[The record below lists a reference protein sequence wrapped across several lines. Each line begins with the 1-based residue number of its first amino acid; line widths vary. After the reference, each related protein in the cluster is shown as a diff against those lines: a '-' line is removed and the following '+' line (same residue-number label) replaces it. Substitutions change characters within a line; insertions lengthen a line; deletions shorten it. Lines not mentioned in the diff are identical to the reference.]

1 MADLFSAAAAR
12 EYKAP
17 THATFDFPELHG
29 HIALDTEN
37 HDPKLKERGSGWAYD
52 RYGQDG
58 GKIIGISIK
67 CDNFHDYVPFGHTEG
82 NCDPVKVKGWLT
94 EQLCKDERQHK
105 IFANSMYDAGWF
117 EAEGI
122 KMKGPLED
130 IMYMAPLIDENRLN
144 YSLDRLGKDYL
155 GIGKDEDLLLEAG
168 KRLGVKNSK
177 KDNVKAHLMRI
188 HPDIVGVYAK
198 QDTEV
203 TMQLWHH
210 FRKIVE
216 EEELERVYQLEMD
229 LVPMHIAMRMRG
241 VRVDVDEAEQQQAAL
256 LKAGAAAKRFIKE
269 QTGLEIGSWDNTAE
283 KAAVFRKLGFE
294 IPKTEKGAD
303 SVTQGWLRGLKHP
316 VAEALINGSR
326 ADNIRTTFVEGSILN
341 LQQRGRI
348 FPNFNQLRS
357 DSNDGASG
365 VIGKEVKQGTK
376 GTVSGRYSSSNP
388 NFQNI
393 PSPERDDPTSEFQLG
408 FMVRSLFLPEEGQD
422 WHGLDYSSQEPRG
435 IVHFAE
441 LTHCP
446 KASLIADKFREDPD
460 TDFHLENAKL
470 VLKAVPTFAV
480 DAKSA
485 RKGCKTIGLGIA
497 YGMGGGK
504 LAFSLGLPYT
514 MATFFRG
521 EEEIEYMRAGPEA
534 QELMNAFNDHAPY
547 IKALAQKCQNAVRKK
562 GYIVTPL
569 GRRFRFPKDDRGQY
583 MFLNKALNR
592 LIQGTSADMTKLAM
606 RDLWREGILPVGT
619 VHDEI
624 DLSESDPDVV
634 LRAKHIMENALPM
647 NIPILVDV
655 GSGKNWGQSSGKEGG
670 KYYENFLKKKAA

>member
-1 MADLFSAAAAR
+1 MDLFSAAAAR

-17 THATFDFPELHG
+17 NHSNFDFPELHG
-29 HIALDTEN
+29 HICLDTEN
-37 HDPKLKERGSGWAYD
+37 HDPRLKDRGAGWAYD

-67 CDNFHDYVPFGHTEG
+67 CDNFHDYVPISHAEG
-82 NCDPVKVKGWLT
+82 NCDPVKVKEWLSH
-94 EQLCKDERQHK
+94 QLCKDEKQHK
-105 IFANSMYDAGWF
+105 IFANIMYDAGWF

-130 IMYMAPLIDENRLN
+130 IMYMAPLIDENRLA

-210 FRKIVE
+210 FRKIIE

-241 VRVDVDEAEQQQAAL
+241 VRVNVDEAEQQQAAL
-256 LKAGAAAKRFIKE
+256 LKAGAEARRFIKAE
-269 QTGLEIGSWDNTAE
+269 TGLEIASWDNTAE

-303 SVTQGWLRGLKHP
+303 SVTQGWLRSLNHP
-316 VAEALINGSR
+316 VANALINGSR

-348 FPNFNQLRS
+348 FPNFNQLRKAA
-357 DSNDGASG
+357 DDGASG
-365 VIGKEVKQGTK
+365 VIGKSVKETAK

-393 PSPERDDPTSEFQLG
+393 PSPERDDPDADFQLG
-408 FMVRSLFLPEEGQD
+408 YMVRSLFLPEEGQQ

-441 LTHCP
+441 LTNCP
-446 KASLIADKFREDPD
+446 GASIIAQKYRDDPF
-460 TDFHLENAKL
+460 TDFHLENSKI
-470 VLKAVPTFAV
+470 VCRAVPTFAPTPE
-480 DAKSA
+480 KG
-485 RKGCKTIGLGIA
+485 RKPCKIIGLGIA
-497 YGMGGGK
+497 YGMGAGK

-514 MATFFRG
+514 LSTFWRG
-521 EEEIEYMRAGPEA
+521 EEEIEYMKAGPEA
-534 QELMNAFNDHAPY
+534 LELLNAFNNHSPY
-547 IKALAQKCQNAVRKK
+547 IKALAMKCQNAVRKK

-569 GRRFRFPKDDRGQY
+569 GRRFRFPTDDAGKY

-634 LRAKHIMENALPM
+634 LRAKYIMEHALPM
-647 NIPILVDV
+647 NIPIVVDV
-655 GSGKNWGQSSGKEGG
+655 GTGPHWGESSGKNGG
-670 KYYENFLKKKAA
+670 KNYEEFLKAA